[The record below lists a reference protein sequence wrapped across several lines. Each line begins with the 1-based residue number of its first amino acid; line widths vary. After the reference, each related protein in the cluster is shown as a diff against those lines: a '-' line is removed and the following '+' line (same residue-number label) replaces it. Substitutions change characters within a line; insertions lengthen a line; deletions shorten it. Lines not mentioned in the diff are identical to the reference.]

1 MPATAKRR
9 LRITPSPCHDDAH
22 ADALAEAL
30 VDVRAR
36 LGLAL
41 KPGAAAAE

>member
-1 MPATAKRR
+1 MPATARRR
-9 LRITPSPCHDDAH
+9 LWIKPSLYHDEAL
-22 ADALAEAL
+22 ADALADAL

-41 KPGAAAAE
+41 KHWAAAAE